1 MNPTEEKSSS
11 ATAPAEPNPA
21 TITSR
26 TSAYPRPQIPSARH
40 FYWVNFADYS
50 YIRGSYE
57 AFVTHIHHRRVH
69 RRRRRVCRQLAS
81 ARRHRPR
88 RTARRHLPR
97 QRNRAPRLTVT
108 RHQSSRQGNA
118 DALRPDAYKVTRQGL
133 HRAPQRLDDK
143 PPWSSTSPATP
154 TPISHRLP
162 YITPDESTATSATLP
177 APSTTTRKQS
187 TPSFQTIMT
196 D

>member
-1 MNPTEEKSSS
+1 MNPTAEKSSS
-11 ATAPAEPNPA
+11 ATAPAAPNPA

-133 HRAPQRLDDK
+133 HRAPQRLDDS
-143 PPWSSTSPATP
+143 PRGRILHRPLRPRSHTACPILRRTSLQRPRRRSP
-154 TPISHRLP
+154 RPRL
-162 YITPDESTATSATLP
+162 LP
-177 APSTTTRKQS
+177 ASAYNNRR
-187 TPSFQTIMT
+187 
-196 D
+196 